1 MHYELLVPR
10 EFIAKTNQHGKNK
23 LHNYMKT
30 FTMYRQMYLRSVQRH
45 VQPRAF
51 LRIGV
56 YNLKKRKLAMPMGA
70 AV

>member
-1 MHYELLVPR
+1 
-10 EFIAKTNQHGKNK
+10 
-23 LHNYMKT
+23 MKT